1 MGRLFGTNGVR
12 GVVGQTMTPALA
24 QRVGAAVGTTLS
36 PGDRVALGTD
46 ARTSSPMLAA
56 AVAAGLQSTG
66 VHVVQLGIC
75 PSPAVQYYAKT
86 HEDVVHAV
94 IITASHNP
102 PQFNGIKTIA
112 SDGTETSADE
122 EAAVEDVYFAE
133 SFRSVS
139 WDAVGGVSG
148 DGSANDAYRQAVVD
162 RVDVAAI
169 RKRAFKV
176 VVDPAGGPGAL
187 VLPQLL
193 ADLGCEVITIHGELD
208 GTFSGR
214 KSEPKEENLG
224 VLIARVKEEGAD
236 MGLAQ
241 DGDADRCTF
250 IDEAG
255 GFVPGDESFAIVA
268 DHVVR
273 GAGGGT
279 VCTPVSTSSLLTE
292 VVQEA
297 GGRVVTTAVGS
308 PIVARRMLED
318 DAVFGGEENGGLI
331 FPAMQHCRD
340 GAMSAAAM
348 LEILAA
354 RDTTLTALRD
364 ALPEYHVEK
373 RSFDCPDDH
382 KAALME
388 RLKDVY
394 GKRDGVRVDDTDGVK
409 VYYEDGAW
417 VLIRP
422 SGTEPIYRVYAES
435 KDASRADELASDA
448 LKEAGGLLAA
458 A

>member
-12 GVVGQTMTPALA
+12 GVVGDTMTPALA
-24 QRVGAAVGTTLS
+24 QRVGAAVGTMLT

-46 ARTSSPMLAA
+46 ARTSSPMIAA
-56 AVAAGLQSTG
+56 TVTAALQAAGIDVVRLG
-66 VHVVQLGIC
+66 VC
-75 PSPAVQYYAKT
+75 PSPAIQYFVKT
-86 HEDVVHAV
+86 HDDVAHGV

-112 SDGTETSADE
+112 ADGTETSAEE
-122 EAAVEDVYFAE
+122 EAAVEDIYFAE
-133 SFRSVS
+133 SFRSVP
-139 WDAVGGVSG
+139 WDAVGGVS
-148 DGSANDAYRQAVVD
+148 DDASANDAYRQAVLDHVD
-162 RVDVAAI
+162 DDKI
-169 RKRAFKV
+169 RKRKFKV
-176 VVDPAGGPGAL
+176 IVDPAGGPGAL
-187 VLPQLL
+187 VLPRLL
-193 ADLGCEVITIHGELD
+193 EDLGCQVVTIHGELD

-224 VLIARVKEEGAD
+224 ALIKKVKADGAD
-236 MGLAQ
+236 LGLAQ

-250 IDEAG
+250 IDDRGE
-255 GFVPGDESFAIVA
+255 FVPGDESFAIVA

-273 GAGGGT
+273 EAGGGT
-279 VCTPVSTSSLLTE
+279 VCTPVSTSSLLDE
-292 VVQEA
+292 VVDAA

-308 PIVARRMLED
+308 PIVARRMFEE

-354 RDTTLTALRD
+354 RDTTLSALRD
-364 ALPEYHVEK
+364 ALPEYHVVK
-373 RSFDCPDDH
+373 RSFECPEDR
-382 KAALME
+382 KTGLLK
-388 RLKDVY
+388 RLKEAY
-394 GKRDGVRVDDTDGVK
+394 GTRDDVRVDDTDGVK

-435 KDASRADELASDA
+435 KDASRAEDLAREA
-448 LKEAGGLLAA
+448 LEEAGGLLAA
-458 A
+458 